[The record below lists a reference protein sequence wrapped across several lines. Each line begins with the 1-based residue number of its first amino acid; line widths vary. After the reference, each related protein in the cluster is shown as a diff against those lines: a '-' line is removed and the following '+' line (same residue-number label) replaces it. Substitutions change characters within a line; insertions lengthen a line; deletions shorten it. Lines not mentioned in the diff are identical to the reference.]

1 MAEILILSGAQLI
14 LTVDGFYMDGKLQNT
29 KQTLDLA
36 IKLLEEKQSIQNI
49 LKVIVVRHLPNSG
62 RSLSINSKKCLENG
76 GNEFKI
82 EMVPNRDYFWS
93 NLMVEMAADDV
104 LPWEENENDGIEWMD
119 SEDIIFQAISK
130 M

>member
-14 LTVDGFYMDGKLQNT
+14 LTLDGFYLDGKLQNT

-49 LKVIVVRHLPNSG
+49 FKVIVVRHLPNSG
-62 RSLSINSKKCLENG
+62 RSASINSKKCLENG

-82 EMVPNRDYFWS
+82 EMAPNRDYFWS

-104 LPWEENENDGIEWMD
+104 LPWEENEDGIEWMD